1 MQIWSWR
8 PNQYQRT
15 SWEEKKIRKWKNLS
29 TRLSHLENNNQN
41 KDKSEDE
48 ANVDKDIKNDEDTL
62 VNDDQSKSSD
72 ESKKRKIPSDCGE
85 TSSKK
90 TSKMDI
96 LRKEIEVYD
105 DTLKGLR
112 NFKFKIRST
121 KKEESIK
128 NLKNLVKEKQKILE
142 NFSNHNIRGMVE
154 YIEDTNKELI
164 SYNAKTFSVK
174 AEKDI
179 DKLIK
184 DIEKAMDMMKKS
196 NVWRN
201 IDKIQK
207 NL

>member
-1 MQIWSWR
+1 
-8 PNQYQRT
+8 
-15 SWEEKKIRKWKNLS
+15 
-29 TRLSHLENNNQN
+29 
-41 KDKSEDE
+41 
-48 ANVDKDIKNDEDTL
+48 
-62 VNDDQSKSSD
+62 
-72 ESKKRKIPSDCGE
+72 
-85 TSSKK
+85 
-90 TSKMDI
+90 
-96 LRKEIEVYD
+96 
-105 DTLKGLR
+105 
-112 NFKFKIRST
+112 
-121 KKEESIK
+121 
-128 NLKNLVKEKQKILE
+128 
-142 NFSNHNIRGMVE
+142 MVE